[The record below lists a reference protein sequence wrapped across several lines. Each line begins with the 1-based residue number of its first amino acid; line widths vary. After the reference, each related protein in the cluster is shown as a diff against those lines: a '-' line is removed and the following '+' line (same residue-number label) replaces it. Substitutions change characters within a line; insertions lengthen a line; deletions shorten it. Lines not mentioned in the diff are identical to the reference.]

1 MLQVMMI
8 GAAVLAVGAG
18 VMKMSQTQTKENSS
32 LTQRAQMAQFV
43 GDLKNIFKNPVVCK
57 NTLAQNGTLTAGMSF
72 AQGIKDQVGLPMY
85 RIVTDSTTETEINSA
100 RSRYIHNG
108 GYVIK
113 DLKLLGF
120 TPASGTKLSKAQLEV
135 TLKPYRNNSE
145 NTSFSMHTKKEFIEL
160 MLITRDNNV
169 ELCMSNLGDNALTA
183 YAEACRDFKGT
194 MDPATGMCMGISENV
209 SLNVEKDLCSPLQNK
224 SCVHPFKG
232 KTCRRGDLT
241 DLRGT
246 AHQNWVVD
254 GFTTSGELVCSC
266 VPRPCP
272 STTNVCFGLDL
283 GTDHCD
289 RECPRGTLTNDTC
302 CPWGASPASTC
313 LGTSFTQ
320 SNGCGNTRTNTG
332 TAPIV
337 WTPSVGTVCSGANF
351 TQTKTC
357 DGTTR
362 AATGTQ
368 AIVWSPS
375 TNTICAGSSFTQTRS
390 CDGLT
395 RSTSG
400 TRDCTCYGGVY
411 GPGCRWPNGTLGD
424 TTSFTC
430 NNAGASGGRCRA
442 DCMVDRGIIKWTGSN
457 TCSWTWNVSA
467 WGSCRSGTKTRSVT
481 CPFPGFCAGG
491 RPASSSTA
499 GCAVDCEYT
508 ESYGPCGG
516 RIMGD
521 WGWRDCTQNCGACST
536 RYQPVTIKVNRPASG
551 GGKACPKSR
560 RRGKVCGGHCHCFI
574 AGTKISMSDG
584 SYKKIED
591 VKVGDTLIGSNGNIN
606 KVLKLKPSPHRGL
619 KYSINGSDY
628 FVTEGHPFMTLKG
641 WSAFNPKLA
650 MKINPSLHISI
661 LQVGDF
667 IVKDNSYEEVLTI
680 GATDTDEDVFNFEL
694 DGSRDYFANGF
705 LVHNK

>member
-32 LTQRAQMAQFV
+32 LTQRAQIGQFV

-57 NTLAQNGTLTAGMSF
+57 NTLAQNGALTTGMSF

-85 RIVTDSTTETEINSA
+85 RIVTYSTTEAEINSA
-100 RSRYIHNG
+100 PSRYIHNG

-113 DLKLLGF
+113 GLKLLGF

-254 GFTTSGELVCSC
+254 GFTTSGELICSC

-289 RECPRGTLTNDTC
+289 RECPRGTLINDTC

-313 LGTSFTQ
+313 LGASFTQ

-337 WTPSVGTVCSGANF
+337 WTPIVNTVCSGTNF
-351 TQTKTC
+351 TQIKTC

-362 AATGTQ
+362 TATGTQ
-368 AIVWSPS
+368 PIVWSPS

-395 RSTSG
+395 RTVTG

-424 TTSFTC
+424 TTSFAC

-457 TCSWTWNVSA
+457 TCSWTWNVGA
-467 WGSCRSGTKTRSVT
+467 WVACRSGTKTRSVT

-499 GCAVDCEYT
+499 GCPAIPVNPVNCIGVYN
-508 ESYGPCGG
+508 SCGPCKVSDDRLAGIPG
-516 RIMGD
+516 
-521 WGWRDCTQNCGACST
+521 THT
-536 RYQPVTIKVNRPASG
+536 RYKSCRLSSISRPASG
-551 GGKACPKSR
+551 GGKECPSNKAV
-560 RRGKVCGGHCHCFI
+560 KCGSSYTQCFI
-574 AGTKISMSDG
+574 AGTMITMANGNFKS
-584 SYKKIED
+584 IED